1 MRSRAIPVAGLMFAA
16 LIAAAGPV
24 WAQDQVEA
32 EPEVQEPAGRY
43 ENGVFIPEGNTLEEV
58 LEQRAANRRQAD
70 DAHRH
75 ILENQA
81 ALADYA
87 KAQAA
92 YEAELARIE
101 EEKRAI
107 EAEAARVA
115 AEHEAAMAKWREDVA
130 ACERGDKNRCAP
142 KAKK

>member
-1 MRSRAIPVAGLMFAA
+1 MKTRAAAIAA
-16 LIAAAGPV
+16 LIFTAPITALVPV
-24 WAQDQVEA
+24 QAQEQAETETAVE
-32 EPEVQEPAGRY
+32 EPAGHY
-43 ENGVFIPEGNTLEEV
+43 DNGVFIPKGNTLEEV

-75 ILENQA
+75 ILENEA

-92 YEAELARIE
+92 YEAELARVE
-101 EEKRAI
+101 EEKRAL
-107 EAEAARVA
+107 EAEAARIA

-130 ACERGDKNRCAP
+130 ACERGEKDRCAP
-142 KAKK
+142 KTR